1 MQRRTLV
8 ATLFTPL
15 AAPLAAMAVPPALAA
30 DFGAFLANLRG
41 RALRQGVP
49 PRIADAALL
58 GLSANAKVIK
68 LDQHQPEFTLTW
80 AQYSARVVNAKRIS
94 EGKAKLLTVQ
104 AILHNVV
111 RRYGVA
117 AEPML
122 GIWGIETN
130 YGGFQGDFQVIDALA
145 TLAYFRTSTYFGNEA
160 ISAMKIA
167 ARGDA
172 PLPNLIGSWAGAMG
186 QPQFMPSVY
195 LSTAVSYSGTGRPDI
210 WNSDADTLASI
221 GNYLRKAGWVPGL
234 PSSETVLVP
243 PGFNTFLAGHDH
255 RMPLG
260 RWIAMGIRRLAGAKP
275 LPPATEASLLLP
287 DGPQGAAYLAYANF
301 NAIRRYNPSDLYSLA
316 VGELGRV
323 ILA

>member
-1 MQRRTLV
+1 MQRR
-8 ATLFTPL
+8 LFIASLPL
-15 AAPLAAMAVPPALAA
+15 AAPFAAASAANFSGFLAALHS
-30 DFGAFLANLRG
+30 

-49 PRIADAALL
+49 PRIADAALT
-58 GLSANAKVIK
+58 GLSPNAEVMK

-80 AQYSARVVNAKRIS
+80 AQYSARVVNAKRIG
-94 EGKAKLLTVQ
+94 EGKARLASVRT
-104 AILHNVV
+104 ILGNVT
-111 RRYGVA
+111 RQYGVA

-145 TLAYFRTSTYFGNEA
+145 TLAYFRASPYFGGEA

-167 ARGDA
+167 AKGDA

-195 LSTAVSYSGTGRPDI
+195 LSTAVSYNGTGRPDI
-210 WNSDADTLASI
+210 WNSDADALASI
-221 GNYLRKAGWVPGL
+221 GNYLRKAGWVAGL
-234 PSSETVLVP
+234 PSSETVLLP
-243 PGFNTFLAGHDH
+243 SNFNTFLTGRDH
-255 RMPLG
+255 RMALE
-260 RWIAMGIRRLAGAKP
+260 RWIAMGVRRLAGAKP
-275 LPPATEASLLLP
+275 LPPSTEASLLLP

>member
-1 MQRRTLV
+1 MQRRTLI
-8 ATLFTPL
+8 ATLPL
-15 AAPLAAMAVPPALAA
+15 AAPLVATALPRAFAA
-30 DFGAFLANLRG
+30 DFGAFLASLRD

-49 PRIADAALL
+49 PRIADAALM
-58 GLSANAKVIK
+58 GLSPNAQVMK

-94 EGKAKLLTVQ
+94 EGKAKFATIRD
-104 AILHNVV
+104 ILANVT

-117 AEPML
+117 AAPIL

-145 TLAYFRTSTYFGNEA
+145 TLAYFRTSAYFGGEA

-167 ARGDA
+167 ANGDA

-210 WNSDADTLASI
+210 WNSDADALASI

-234 PSSETVLVP
+234 PSSETVLIP
-243 PGFNTFLAGHDH
+243 SSFNTFLAGRDR

-260 RWIAMGIRRLAGAKP
+260 RWTAMGVRRLANARP
-275 LPPATEASLLLP
+275 LPPSTEASLLLP
-287 DGPQGAAYLAYANF
+287 DGPPGAAYLVYANF

-316 VGELGRV
+316 VGELGRT